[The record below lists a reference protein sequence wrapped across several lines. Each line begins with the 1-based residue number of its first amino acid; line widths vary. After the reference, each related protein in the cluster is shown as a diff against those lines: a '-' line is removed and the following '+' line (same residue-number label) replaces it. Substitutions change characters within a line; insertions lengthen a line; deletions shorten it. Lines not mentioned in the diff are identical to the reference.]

1 SHAERTALTAAEG
14 SFTYRDLLDAS
25 ARVAA
30 CLLGPRDD
38 LREARVA
45 FLASPGWHYVATQ
58 WGIWRAGGVA
68 VRLATSHPPPELEYV
83 IEDADVEILVAA
95 AEFAPRRETGRA
107 PPPVRPLSTTG
118 RPAGHGRS
126 ALPPV

>member
-1 SHAERTALTAAEG
+1 MLVGRAHGHAGRTAITAAQG
-14 SFTYRDLLDAS
+14 SFSYRDLLDAS

-68 VRLATSHPPPELEYV
+68 VSLATSHPPPELEYV
-83 IEDADVEILVAA
+83 IQDAEVEILVAQ
-95 AEFAPRRETGRA
+95 AEVAPRLATRPA
-107 PPPVRPLSTTG
+107 PP
-118 RPAGHGRS
+118 
-126 ALPPV
+126 